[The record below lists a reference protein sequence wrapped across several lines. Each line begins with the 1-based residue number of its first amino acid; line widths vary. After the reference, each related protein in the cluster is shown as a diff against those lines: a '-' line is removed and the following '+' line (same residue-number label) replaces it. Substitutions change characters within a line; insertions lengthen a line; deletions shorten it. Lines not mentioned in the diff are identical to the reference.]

1 VGSVRRHALV
11 IGGGVAGPAT
21 ALFLGKVGITSTVYE
36 AQPRRPDAGGGL
48 VLAPNGMNVLAEL
61 GLADRVKAR
70 GTLALENRFY
80 TETGRRLARFS
91 NGGDRYGQ
99 PAVALMRDDLRDL
112 MISELASR
120 SIPVHTGKRLAEVV
134 RDDHTKVVARFTDG
148 TTAEGD
154 ILVGAD
160 GVQSRARAAVFPE
173 ATAPSFLG
181 AVGVGG
187 LTPSAAVPKLT
198 TADKQSLSFTFGAR
212 GLFCYCGTRGG
223 DVMWWS
229 NLCRAHPLDARQLED
244 QGREERGAHLRQ
256 EMLDLFRGYH
266 APIAT
271 LIEHTGAP
279 TTLDVFEV
287 ETLRSWHAG
296 RVVLVGDAAHAVSPS
311 SGQGASLA
319 LEDAMDLGK
328 RLRDDGGDHVR
339 AFEAF
344 ERDRRARVERI
355 ALETHRHGTDKAEI
369 TPLRSQVRHFALW
382 LGLNL
387 FGERSQDWVYRYRVD
402 WGPVAAG

>member
-11 IGGGVAGPAT
+11 IGAGVAGPAV
-21 ALFLGKVGITSTVYE
+21 ALFLSKVGITSTVYE
-36 AQPRRPDAGGGL
+36 AHADRPDAGGGL

-61 GLADRVKAR
+61 GLAERVKAR

-80 TETGRRLARFS
+80 TEAGRRLARFS

-99 PAVALMRDDLRDL
+99 PAVALMRDDLRDVML
-112 MISELASR
+112 SELAAR
-120 SIPVHTGKRLAEVV
+120 SIPVRTGRRLAEVAS
-134 RDDHTKVVARFTDG
+134 DDGTKIVARFTDG

-154 ILVGAD
+154 VLVGAD

-187 LTPSAAVPKLT
+187 LTPGAAVPKLT

-223 DVMWWS
+223 DVMWWT
-229 NLCRAHPLDARQLED
+229 NLCRARPLDGRPLED
-244 QGREERGAHLRQ
+244 REALGVELRQ

-271 LIEHTGAP
+271 LIEHAGAP

-287 ETLRSWHAG
+287 EPLRRWHAG

-319 LEDAMDLGK
+319 LEDAMDLGR
-328 RLRDDGGDHVR
+328 RLRDDGGDHAR
-339 AFEAF
+339 AFEGF

-355 ALETHRHGTDKAEI
+355 ASRTHRDGTDKAEI

-382 LGLNL
+382 LALNL

-402 WGPVAAG
+402 WGPVASR